1 MDNKKISNKKK
12 QKMSSSD
19 GMMLE
24 VLNDKIDLIIE
35 GQGSTDSRID
45 QLSGRF
51 GRFED
56 KVTRL
61 EIKSSITE
69 EHFIGLE
76 GKLMKLDGKFD
87 RLDKKFDGL
96 ARDIHKK
103 ADKDDVTV
111 LGRRVTKLEAI

>member
-1 MDNKKISNKKK
+1 
-12 QKMSSSD
+12 MSSSD